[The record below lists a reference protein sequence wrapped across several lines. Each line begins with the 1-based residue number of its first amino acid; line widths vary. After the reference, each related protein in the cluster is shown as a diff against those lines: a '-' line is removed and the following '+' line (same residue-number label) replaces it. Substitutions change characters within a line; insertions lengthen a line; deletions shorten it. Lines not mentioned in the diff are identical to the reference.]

1 MSYLKNQVKDTEMN
15 DDMVRLRYY
24 VKYIEYMVKNKD
36 RIENFA
42 KRELQKLK
50 IMNAEDKIIATKKA
64 GLDAETLKY

>member
-1 MSYLKNQVKDTEMN
+1 
-15 DDMVRLRYY
+15 
-24 VKYIEYMVKNKD
+24 MVKNKD